1 MRYACNYSIVRFLP
15 YPETGEFVN
24 IGVVLLASNG
34 EFHYKV
40 EESKL
45 QRVTQFFHTLDKA
58 IYVRARDELTAELA
72 RLSGFM
78 RAHRESTGI
87 LRATFKHLT
96 HARETM
102 IRFSEPGAMMT
113 DAPNQAIDQ
122 LFDHYVNLSFANKE
136 YEEKVLERQLG
147 NLLAQNN
154 LKQRYKERKLGTKA
168 YEVRFPFVLLDEQE
182 RVLQAIKPLFLGQ
195 SQPSKIIEH
204 GDAWIAK
211 INRLRRSKKLA
222 GDTLFIAAPPKKGSP
237 LQDRAYQE
245 IIQELRVIDG
255 VRVADRDL
263 PQSDLVL
270 EIRKGIPVIH

>member
-1 MRYACNYSIVRFLP
+1 MRYACNYSIIRFLP

-34 EFHYKV
+34 EFRYKV

-78 RAHRESTGI
+78 RAHCDSTTI

-96 HARETM
+96 HSRETM
-102 IRFSEPGAMMT
+102 IRFTEPGAMMT
-113 DAPNQAIDQ
+113 DGPDRAIDQ

-147 NLLAQNN
+147 NLLAKNN

-211 INRLRRSKKLA
+211 VNRLRKSKKLA
-222 GDTLFIAAPPKKGSP
+222 GDTLFVAAPPIKGST
-237 LQDRAYQE
+237 LQDKAYKE
-245 IIQELRVIDG
+245 IIEELVTIDG
-255 VRVADRDL
+255 VRVANKEL
-263 PQSDLVL
+263 PQHDLVQL
-270 EIRKGIPVIH
+270 IKQGIPLVH

>member
-1 MRYACNYSIVRFLP
+1 MKYACNYSIVRFLP

-58 IYVRARDELTAELA
+58 IYVRARDELSEELA
-72 RLSGFM
+72 RVSGFM
-78 RAHRESTGI
+78 DANREASET
-87 LRATFKHLT
+87 LRATFKHLI
-96 HARETM
+96 HSRETM
-102 IRFSEPGAMMT
+102 IRFTDPGTMMT
-113 DAPNQAIDQ
+113 EAPQRAINQ

-147 NLLAQNN
+147 NLLAKNN
-154 LKQRYKERKLGTKA
+154 LKQRYKERKLGTRQ
-168 YEVRFPFVLLDEQE
+168 YEVRFPFVLLDNRDQI
-182 RVLQAIKPLFLGQ
+182 VQAIKPLFLGQ
-195 SQPSKIIEH
+195 AQPSKIIEH

-211 INRLRRSKKLA
+211 ISRLGRAQRLA

-237 LQDRAYQE
+237 LLERAYNE
-245 IIQELRVIDG
+245 IIDELAAVKG
-255 VRVADRDL
+255 VRVANKDM
-263 PQSDLVL
+263 PQNALLQTIQD
-270 EIRKGIPVIH
+270 GIPVVH